1 MTEPGVGVRSV
12 SGPPRSRA
20 PDDGAGTVLALGVV
34 AVLGALVLAC
44 AALGSAVV
52 ARHRANAAADLAA
65 LAAADR
71 TLGRIPGAPCPAA
84 AAVAAADGAAVSSC
98 TVAPDGS
105 VTVAVSVGLPSPL
118 DRLGVARAQARAG
131 RPP

>member
-1 MTEPGVGVRSV
+1 MTGSVISARAAPAPGHTPGR
-12 SGPPRSRA
+12 
-20 PDDGAGTVLALGVV
+20 DDGAGTVLALGLV
-34 AVLGALVLAC
+34 AVLGAVVLAC

-52 ARHRANAAADLAA
+52 ARHRAGAAADLAA

-71 TLGRIPGAPCPAA
+71 TAGRAAGPPCPAA
-84 AAVAAADGAAVSSC
+84 AAVAAVDGAAVSSC

-105 VTVAVSVGLPSPL
+105 VTVAVSVRLPPPWN
-118 DRLGVARAQARAG
+118 RLGVARAQARAG